1 MIHHECGLFGIFDQ
15 PDAARLAY
23 FGLYAQQHR
32 GQESAGIVT
41 IDGHGMHDHRGMGL
55 VPDVFT
61 EESLRRLTGMCVTP
75 QQAKARRAMPSRS

>member
-55 VPDVFT
+55 VRAIP
-61 EESLRRLTGMCVTP
+61 RLAMCVIP
-75 QQAKARRAMPSRS
+75 QPAKARRAMPSRS